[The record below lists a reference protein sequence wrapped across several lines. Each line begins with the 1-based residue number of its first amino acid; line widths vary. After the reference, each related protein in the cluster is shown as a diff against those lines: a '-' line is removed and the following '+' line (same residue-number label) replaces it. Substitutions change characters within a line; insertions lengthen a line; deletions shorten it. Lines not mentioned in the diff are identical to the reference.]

1 MKAVAHGERRVATS
15 WIHTIPG
22 VDGAV
27 EATTSSPTMAVRE
40 GRVAAA
46 SMGCG
51 EAV

>member
-1 MKAVAHGERRVATS
+1 VAHGERRVATS
-15 WIHTIPG
+15 WIHTVPG

-27 EATTSSPTMAVRE
+27 EATTSSPAMAVRE